1 MYLYKD
7 EFCHISYLDHKKL
20 IYLKWLQKPNDE
32 ALLKAYTKGIEG
44 AIKFDAVGWV
54 TDNSIGFLLDLSMQR
69 TLAEVT
75 IEKLSELKLARF
87 ARVVPEDVFQDLVTH
102 RISNLINE
110 KSCTKIEIE
119 VFSELLEAEEW
130 AAQNKRTLASAC

>member
-1 MYLYKD
+1 MYIYKD

-20 IYLKWLQKPNDE
+20 IYLKWLQKPNE
-32 ALLKAYTKGIEG
+32 AALLEAYTKGIEG

-130 AAQNKRTLASAC
+130 AARNKSSLASAS